1 MQPAD
6 ARTEKSLQ
14 IVDRI
19 VAMIGNQT
27 DLAHSSEVFQR
38 WLKFQ
43 QSFWRYSWNNTIL
56 MAYQASQYGISLSN
70 VAGSTKWQNLGRK
83 VKGEEWNRRLWILAP
98 VFKTVQD
105 RETGRD
111 KSILCGFRSVY
122 VFDASQTEG
131 SDLPTLD
138 YRTKGD
144 DKGLIAALE
153 NVYRDNGITI
163 EYHRKSTMEKKW
175 GGAKGVCTGKN
186 VHIDASLKGAEKAGT
201 LAHELAHA
209 LMHFRDDG
217 KLAPDHSR
225 SQAEIEAESV
235 AACVMGAWGLEWA
248 PSSFYIACWGGDSK
262 KVRESMTKIANTS
275 KNILASILPE
285 DKAA

>member
-1 MQPAD
+1 MHTPD
-6 ARTEKSLQ
+6 ARTEKSLG

-19 VAMIGNQT
+19 VAMIGDQT
-27 DLAHSSEVFQR
+27 DEARASETFRR
-38 WLKFQ
+38 WLKYQ
-43 QSFWRYSWNNTIL
+43 QAFWRYSWNNTML
-56 MAYQASQYGISLSN
+56 LAYQAKGYGITLSQ
-70 VAGSTKWQNLGRK
+70 VAGSTKWNGLGRK
-83 VKGEEWNRRLWILAP
+83 VKGEEWDRRLWILAP
-98 VFKTVQD
+98 VFKTIQD
-105 RETGRD
+105 KATGRD

-131 SDLPTLD
+131 ADLPTLD
-138 YRTKGD
+138 YRAKGD

-153 NVYRDNGITI
+153 NVYRDNGIKV
-163 EYHRKSTMEKKW
+163 EYHRKSTMESKW

-217 KLAPDHSR
+217 KLDADHSR

-235 AACVMGAWGLEWA
+235 AAVVLGAWGIDST
-248 PSSFYIACWGGDSK
+248 PSSLYLAAWGGDSK
-262 KVRESMTKIANTS
+262 RVRESMGRIANTS
-275 KNILASILPE
+275 KAILSSILPDE
-285 DKAA
+285 KGA

>member
-1 MQPAD
+1 MHTPD
-6 ARTEKSLQ
+6 ARTEKSLG

-19 VAMIGNQT
+19 VNMIGDQT
-27 DLAHSSEVFQR
+27 DEARASETFRR
-38 WLKFQ
+38 WLKYQ
-43 QSFWRYSWNNTIL
+43 QAFWRYSWNNTML
-56 MAYQASQYGISLSN
+56 LAYQAKGYGITLSQ
-70 VAGSTKWQNLGRK
+70 VAGSTKWNGLGRK
-83 VKGEEWNRRLWILAP
+83 VKGEEWDRRLWILAP
-98 VFKTVQD
+98 VFKTIQD
-105 RETGRD
+105 KATGRD

-131 SDLPTLD
+131 ADLPTLD
-138 YRTKGD
+138 YRAKGD

-153 NVYRDNGITI
+153 NVYRDNGIKV
-163 EYHRKSTMEKKW
+163 EYHRKSTMESKW

-217 KLAPDHSR
+217 KLDADHSR

-235 AACVMGAWGLEWA
+235 AACVLGAWGIDFT
-248 PSSFYIACWGGDSK
+248 PSSLYLAAWGGDSSR
-262 KVRESMTKIANTS
+262 VRQSLTRISGTS
-275 KNILASILPE
+275 KAILQSIMPE
-285 DKAA
+285 DRG

>member
-1 MQPAD
+1 MHTPD
-6 ARTEKSLQ
+6 ARTEKSLS

-19 VAMIGNQT
+19 VSMIGDQT
-27 DLAHSSEVFQR
+27 DEARASETFRR
-38 WLKFQ
+38 WLKYQ
-43 QSFWRYSWNNTIL
+43 QSFWRYSWNNTML
-56 MAYQASQYGISLSN
+56 LAFQARQYGITLSQ
-70 VAGSTKWQNLGRK
+70 VGGSTKWNGLGRK
-83 VKGEEWNRRLWILAP
+83 VKGEEWDRRLWILAP
-98 VFKTVQD
+98 VFKTIQD
-105 RETGRD
+105 KATGRD

-131 SDLPTLD
+131 ADLPTLD
-138 YRTKGD
+138 YRAKGD

-153 NVYRDNGITI
+153 NVYRDNGIKV
-163 EYHRKSTMEKKW
+163 EYHRKSTMESKW

-217 KLAPDHSR
+217 KLDADHSR

-235 AACVMGAWGLEWA
+235 AACVLGAWGLDWQ
-248 PSSFYIACWGGDSK
+248 PSSFYIACWGGDNK
-262 KVRESMTKIANTS
+262 RVRESMTRIANTS
-275 KNILASILPE
+275 KAILSSILPDE
-285 DKAA
+285 KGA